1 MKTQG
6 ISTLMG
12 TDMTAS
18 QGGTAKKA
26 SGSSFLKDAS
36 FSSYLAGNTVKGSS
50 NQKTVAMAD
59 KVGTVDKTGAVDKTG
74 SVRTERVKLT
84 AKDRAGTG
92 TQTGNDVRD
101 AGKMTSAQT
110 SDPSLTEP
118 EEVDISAAEE
128 QIAALLAQIFGMTE
142 NEVKD
147 ILAQDGNSISDLV
160 FQIEPDSG
168 TVGLVNTDALRQL
181 VMDVHGVDDPS
192 AFLMNDTLC
201 TELTEIT
208 DAVTEVV
215 ADMFGVAPEELDT
228 VEETLALSFVDQL
241 VSQMQTTSDTGA
253 SQAENEAVTVSA
265 AAVQQEPAD
274 DKFTVTVEDYTQTA
288 GNAADTVAGTGET
301 VSAGNYSSDSGSQNR
316 GSDSEGAG
324 TTAQAAEQT
333 GETKSILPE
342 SATPETMRQTF
353 TEQLTQAFGEVAED
367 VQAPEAVMNRIVEQ
381 IVRQVRIRV
390 LPETT
395 SMEMQ
400 LTPAALG
407 RVNLQVS
414 MTGGVSTASMTV
426 ETQAAKEALESQMI
440 QLKETFAEQ
449 GLKVDA
455 VEVTVSE
462 FGLKQDQGQG
472 QAQEQQNRQNS
483 RRAFREDAGAEVL
496 EDTERHTTE
505 SSRRDVN
512 SVVDYTA

>member
-1 MKTQG
+1 METQG
-6 ISTLMG
+6 ISMWTG

-18 QGGTAKKA
+18 QSGTAKKT
-26 SGSSFLKDAS
+26 SGCSLKDAS
-36 FSSYLAGNTVKGSS
+36 FSSYLAGNTVKGNSDR
-50 NQKTVAMAD
+50 KTAAMAD
-59 KVGTVDKTGAVDKTG
+59 KVGTVDKTGAVQ
-74 SVRTERVKLT
+74 TERVKLT
-84 AKDRAGTG
+84 GKSGV
-92 TQTGNDVRD
+92 QTGSQAENDIRS
-101 AGKMTSAQT
+101 AGKMASSQT
-110 SDPSLTEP
+110 TDASVNDL

-128 QIAALLAQIFGMTE
+128 QITALLVQIFGMTE

-147 ILAQDGNSISDLV
+147 ILAQDGSSISDLV
-160 FQIEPDSG
+160 FQVDPDNG

-181 VMDVHGVDDPS
+181 VMDVHGVDDPG
-192 AFLMNDTLC
+192 AFLMNDTLS
-201 TELTEIT
+201 TELTELT
-208 DAVTEVV
+208 DAVTEIV
-215 ADMFGVAPEELDT
+215 ADMFGVTPDELNT

-241 VSQMQTTSDTGA
+241 VSQMQTTSDAGV

-265 AAVQQEPAD
+265 AAVQQGPAD
-274 DKFTVTVEDYTQTA
+274 DTFTVTVEDYVHT
-288 GNAADTVAGTGET
+288 GENAADNAVAAGET
-301 VSAGNYSSDSGSQNR
+301 VSMNGSDSSSQNP

-324 TTAQAAEQT
+324 TTSQAAEQT
-333 GETKSILPE
+333 GETKSVLSE

-353 TEQLTQAFGEVAED
+353 TEQLTRAFGEVAED
-367 VQAPEAVMNRIVEQ
+367 VQAPEMVMNRIVEQ

-407 RVNLQVS
+407 KVNLQVS

-440 QLKETFAEQ
+440 QLKEAFTEQ

-472 QAQEQQNRQNS
+472 QAQEQQNRQNN
-483 RRAFREDAGAEVL
+483 RKAFREDAGAEVL